1 VNLKEAARRLGVHYQ
16 TAYRWV
22 RSGELVAVRIGSRY
36 EISDA
41 AIGRFRAR
49 RAALTAA
56 HVESERAFV
65 SDIEAELAKMAD
77 APVLDVEQAT
87 AHLARRIAEAT
98 GDMCVVLVLSDE
110 RDRVEV
116 ASCFEPDPRVP
127 PLMSGAISATMRM
140 RRPDEGPIM
149 RTIFEGTQLF
159 VPHVPQEMVRAW
171 LPPEFH
177 QQLDDVCIFGLAV
190 IPMFS
195 DGRPVGAVAAMRESP
210 NRPLDTDD
218 ADRLGRIAELATD
231 VIVAAHRDREVRAVL
246 RAALASAESAVDA
259 RGGFD
264 AGSVLAGV
272 TGAAALF
279 DAEGSLLART
289 RSFPDADATLG
300 PRSTARLVSGELDF
314 ARDVVHDETGV
325 WIVHDAAVRAPD
337 ASLLAIVTVATRV
350 QRDAHAPRL
359 PRVSSTSPPLLDPEK
374 RERIMRRGP

>member
-1 VNLKEAARRLGVHYQ
+1 L
-16 TAYRWV
+16 
-22 RSGELVAVRIGSRY
+22 S
-36 EISDA
+36 
-41 AIGRFRAR
+41 
-49 RAALTAA
+49 AA
-56 HVESERAFV
+56 HVASERALV
-65 SDIEAELAKMAD
+65 HDIEAELAKMAD

-87 AHLARRIAEAT
+87 EHLARRIAEAT

-127 PLMSGAISATMRM
+127 PLMSGAIAATMRM

-149 RTIFEGTQLF
+149 KTIFEGTQLF

-195 DGRPVGAVAAMRESP
+195 AGRPVGAVAAMRESP

-231 VIVAAHRDREVRAVL
+231 VIEAARCDREVRAAL
-246 RAALASAESAVDA
+246 RTTLASAQSAVNA
-259 RGGFD
+259 RGALD
-264 AGSVLAGV
+264 AAGVLADV

-279 DAEGSLLART
+279 DAHGRVLART
-289 RSFPDADATLG
+289 RSFPEPSALG

-325 WIVHDAAVRAPD
+325 WIVHDAAVRAAD
-337 ASLLAIVTVATRV
+337 ASLLAIVTVATRL
-350 QRDAHAPRL
+350 QRDEHAPRL
-359 PRVSSTSPPLLDPEK
+359 RRVSSTSPPLLDAET
-374 RERIMRRGP
+374 RERLMRRGP